1 MVNKSFSLFSC
12 PFSHPRSWHRH
23 GIKQS
28 IDQGV
33 GGDPFR
39 LRMEIRQHAMPED
52 RVRHGPDVVE
62 AHVIAAARQRSRLG
76 TKNEILRRTHAAA
89 KGDPLPDV
97 LRAGRR
103 LRAARAHDIQCIPHH
118 RFRNR
123 HAAHQALE
131 RDEILSRHRPFEMR
145 IDDRR
150 RRPDDLEFFIL
161 WRMIDDDMKHEP
173 VELRFR

>member
-1 MVNKSFSLFSC
+1 MPLMKPSTTCRATSSRFPMRDSTTGSTNRAPGTDEVVNKSFSLFSC

-76 TKNEILRRTHAAA
+76 TKDEILRRTHAAA
-89 KGDPLPDV
+89 KGDPPPAVLP
-97 LRAGRR
+97 AGRR
-103 LRAARAHDIQCIPHH
+103 PPAGGGRG
-118 RFRNR
+118 
-123 HAAHQALE
+123 
-131 RDEILSRHRPFEMR
+131 
-145 IDDRR
+145 
-150 RRPDDLEFFIL
+150 
-161 WRMIDDDMKHEP
+161 
-173 VELRFR
+173 